1 VSALLQL
8 TNVNRSFGGVH
19 AVDDVSLEIEQGT
32 IFGLIGPNGA
42 GKTTLVNLVTGYI
55 RPQSGSIQLF
65 SPPPPAAEKGRN
77 SPPPLAGEGRVGAVE
92 LARRPPHAVAGLGVA
107 RTFQTLRLYRNLTA
121 VENVLAGMHL
131 RRRDDTLQQ
140 MVPIPALLKE
150 DRRRWQQARELLAR
164 VGLPPDSFGDRRAAT
179 LSYGDQR
186 RLEVARALALD
197 PHLLI
202 LDEPAAGM
210 NPAEKDRVR
219 ALIQQLNQDGLTV
232 LLIDHDMRLVMGVCH
247 HIAVLN
253 FGRKIADG
261 PPATVS
267 QDPAVITAYLGSQAQ
282 KTAGHVPGSEEM
294 DVAATTSTPTS
305 ASAEPTSPLLDVR
318 DLHVSYGA
326 IQAVR
331 GVSFG
336 VAKGEIVAL
345 IGANGAGKSTILNAL
360 SGVLRPHSGVA
371 RFGNVDLT
379 TAPPD
384 RIVRQGLVQIPEGR
398 EILARL
404 TVRENLEL
412 GAWGRRDGRSARRD
426 IEGLMKQFP
435 ILGQRRD
442 LPAGQLSGGEQ
453 QILAIARGLLAQPKL
468 LLLDEPSLGLAPQMV
483 DAVFD
488 VIQKIHNDGV
498 TILLVEQNA
507 LRALEIADRAY
518 VVETGRIL
526 LSGTGSALRRNP
538 EVQKAYLGG

>member
-1 VSALLQL
+1 MSALLQL
-8 TNVNRSFGGVH
+8 TDVRRHFGGVH
-19 AVDDVSLEIEQGT
+19 AVDGVSLEIEEGT

-55 RPQSGSIQLF
+55 RSQSGSMRLT
-65 SPPPPAAEKGRN
+65 SPGGAA
-77 SPPPLAGEGRVGAVE
+77 E
-92 LARRPPHAVAGLGVA
+92 LARRPPHAIAGLGIA

-121 VENVLAGMHL
+121 AENVLIGMHT

-140 MVPIPALLKE
+140 LLPLRPLMRLDDRRLDEAHALL
-150 DRRRWQQARELLAR
+150 QT
-164 VGLPPDSFGDRRAAT
+164 VGLNPDLLGDRRAST

-186 RLEVARALALD
+186 RLEVARALALK
-197 PHLLI
+197 PKLLI

-219 ALIQQLNQDGLTV
+219 ELIQQLNADGLTV
-232 LLIDHDMRLVMGVCH
+232 LLIDHDMRLVMGVCQR
-247 HIAVLN
+247 IVVLN

-267 QDPAVITAYLGSQAQ
+267 NDPAVVTAYLGTHAP
-282 KTAGHVPGSEEM
+282 KGATHVPGSEEM
-294 DVAATTSTPTS
+294 DIAASPKPA
-305 ASAEPTSPLLDVR
+305 ASAELASPLLEVR
-318 DLHVSYGA
+318 DLEVAYGA
-326 IQAVR
+326 IKAVR

-336 VAKGEIVAL
+336 VGKGEIVAL
-345 IGANGAGKSTILNAL
+345 IGANGAGKSTILNTL
-360 SGVLRPHSGVA
+360 SGVLRPHAGTA
-371 RFGNVDLT
+371 RFGDLDLT
-379 TAPPD
+379 TAAPD
-384 RIVRQGLVQIPEGR
+384 KIVRAGLAQVPEGR

-404 TVRENLEL
+404 TVRENMEL
-412 GAWGRRDGRSARRD
+412 GAWARHDRARAHREIAD
-426 IEGLMKQFP
+426 LMKQFP
-435 ILGQRRD
+435 ILGQRHN

-453 QILAIARGLLAQPKL
+453 QILAIARGLLARPRL

-483 DAVFD
+483 DTVFD
-488 VIQKIHNDGV
+488 VIQRIHNEGV

-507 LRALEIADRAY
+507 LRALELADRAY

-526 LSGTGSALRRNP
+526 LSGTGATLRRNP

>member
-1 VSALLQL
+1 
-8 TNVNRSFGGVH
+8 VH
-19 AVDDVSLEIEQGT
+19 AVDDVSLEIEEGA
-32 IFGLIGPNGA
+32 IIGLIGPNGA
-42 GKTTLVNLVTGYI
+42 GKTTLVNLVTGYL
-55 RPQSGSIQLF
+55 RSQAGSIRLV
-65 SPPPPAAEKGRN
+65 SSG
-77 SPPPLAGEGRVGAVE
+77 GTIE
-92 LARRPPHAVAGLGVA
+92 LARRPPHAIAGFGIA

-121 VENVLAGMHL
+121 MENVMIGMHP
-131 RRRDDTLQQ
+131 RRRDDTLQRL
-140 MVPIPALLKE
+140 IPLAPLLRDE
-150 DRRRWQQARELLAR
+150 DKRLEEASNLLQR
-164 VGLPPDSFGDRRAAT
+164 VGLDPDRDGDRRAST

-186 RLEVARALALD
+186 RLEVARALALH
-197 PHLLI
+197 PKLLI

-219 ALIQQLNQDGLTV
+219 ALIQQLNAGGLTV
-232 LLIDHDMRLVMGVCH
+232 LLIDHDMRLVMGVCQR
-247 HIAVLN
+247 IAVLN
-253 FGRKIADG
+253 FGRKIAEG
-261 PPATVS
+261 SPATVS
-267 QDPAVITAYLGSQAQ
+267 DDPAVITAYLGSQAQ
-282 KTAGHVPGSEEM
+282 KSAAHVPGSEEM
-294 DVAATTSTPTS
+294 DIVGEKAPLATT
-305 ASAEPTSPLLDVR
+305 EPAMPLLEVK
-318 DLHVSYGA
+318 DLAVAYGA

-345 IGANGAGKSTILNAL
+345 IGANGAGKSTILNTL
-360 SGVLRPHSGVA
+360 SGLLRPRAGVA
-371 RFGNVDLT
+371 RFAELDLT

-384 RIVRQGLVQIPEGR
+384 RIVRQGLVQVPEGR

-404 TVRENLEL
+404 TIRENLEL
-412 GAWGRRDGRSARRD
+412 GAWARRD
-426 IEGLMKQFP
+426 VRAAHREIEGLMEQFP

-453 QILAIARGLLAQPKL
+453 QILAIARGLLARPRL

-483 DAVFD
+483 DTVFE
-488 VIQKIHNDGV
+488 VIQRIHNEGV

>member
-8 TNVNRSFGGVH
+8 TDVRRNFGGVH
-19 AVDDVSLEIEQGT
+19 AVDGVSLEIEEGT

-55 RPQSGSIQLF
+55 RSQSGSIVL
-65 SPPPPAAEKGRN
+65 
-77 SPPPLAGEGRVGAVE
+77 SPPPLAREGRVEALE
-92 LARRPPHAVAGLGVA
+92 LARRPPHAIAGLGIA

-121 VENVLAGMHL
+121 TENVLIGMHT
-131 RRRDDTLQQ
+131 RRRDDTVRQ
-140 MVPIPALLKE
+140 MLPIGALMRLDDQRLDE
-150 DRRRWQQARELLAR
+150 ARELLQT
-164 VGLPPDSFGDRRAAT
+164 VGLNPDRHGDRQAST

-186 RLEVARALALD
+186 RLEVARALALK
-197 PHLLI
+197 PKLLI

-219 ALIQQLNQDGLTV
+219 ELIQQLNSGGLTV
-232 LLIDHDMRLVMGVCH
+232 LLIDHDMRLVMGVCQR
-247 HIAVLN
+247 IAVLN

-267 QDPAVITAYLGSQAQ
+267 NDPAVVTAYLGSHAPES
-282 KTAGHVPGSEEM
+282 ASHVPGSEEM
-294 DVAATTSTPTS
+294 DIAATSRPAAST
-305 ASAEPTSPLLDVR
+305 EPASPLLEVR
-318 DLHVSYGA
+318 DLEVAYGA
-326 IQAVR
+326 IKAVR

-336 VAKGEIVAL
+336 VGNGEIVAL
-345 IGANGAGKSTILNAL
+345 IGANGAGKSTILNTL
-360 SGVLRPHSGVA
+360 SGVLRPHAGIA
-371 RFGNVDLT
+371 RFGDLDLT
-379 TAPPD
+379 TAAPD
-384 RIVRQGLVQIPEGR
+384 KIVRAGLAQIPEGR

-404 TVRENLEL
+404 TVRENMEL
-412 GAWGRRDGRSARRD
+412 GAWARRD
-426 IEGLMKQFP
+426 RRAAHREIEGLMKQFP
-435 ILGQRRD
+435 ILGQRHN

-453 QILAIARGLLAQPKL
+453 QILAIARGLLAHPRL

-483 DAVFD
+483 DTVFE
-488 VIQKIHNDGV
+488 VIQRIHGEGV

-526 LSGTGSALRRNP
+526 LSGTGAALRRNP

>member
-1 VSALLQL
+1 MSALLQL
-8 TNVNRSFGGVH
+8 NNVNRSFGGVH
-19 AVDDVSLEIEQGT
+19 AVDDVSLEIEEGT

-55 RPQSGSIQLF
+55 RPQSGSIRLQK
-65 SPPPPAAEKGRN
+65 SGGN
-77 SPPPLAGEGRVGAVE
+77 TE

-121 VENVLAGMHL
+121 IENVLAGMHL
-131 RRRDDTLQQ
+131 RRRDDTQ
-140 MVPIPALLKE
+140 MIPIPALLKE
-150 DRRRWQQARELLAR
+150 DRRRLQEASELLAR
-164 VGLPPDSFGDRRAAT
+164 VGLDPDEFGDRQAAT

-186 RLEVARALALD
+186 RLEVARALALN

-232 LLIDHDMRLVMGVCH
+232 LLIDHDMRLVMSVCR

-261 PPATVS
+261 APATVS
-267 QDPAVITAYLGSQAQ
+267 QDPAVITAYLGTQAQ
-282 KTAGHVPGSEEM
+282 KTAAHVPGSEEM
-294 DVAATTSTPTS
+294 DVAATS
-305 ASAEPTSPLLDVR
+305 ASVSAEPASPLLDVR
-318 DLHVSYGA
+318 DLQVSYGA

-345 IGANGAGKSTILNAL
+345 IGANGAGKSTILNSL

-371 RFGNVDLT
+371 RFGELDLT

-384 RIVRQGLVQIPEGR
+384 RIVRQGLVQVPEGR

-412 GAWGRRDGRSARRD
+412 GAWGRRDGSAHRD

-483 DAVFD
+483 DTVFD

-526 LSGTGSALRRNP
+526 LSGTGAALRRNP